1 MEPAE
6 YIVVMLNLVAGFSFA
21 VPLSRLFSR
30 LDRESP
36 RIFRY
41 YVIFIGIYFL
51 ECVAIVS
58 MMLVPVLSIGLAF
71 VWGICFG
78 LWLRTRTSSHKAFK
92 TSFYLS
98 LYSSFPVISFI
109 VVPVLALFA
118 GRPILSAGEGASFGI
133 PGFVPWPMNTILG
146 FYAVLA
152 LGVAVLKTVITTG
165 EVRMLFHSKKNR
177 PAKALKNNNI

>member
-6 YIVVMLNLVAGFSFA
+6 YIVVTLNLVAGLSCAF
-21 VPLSRLFSR
+21 PLSRLFGR
-30 LDRESP
+30 LDREPP
-36 RIFRY
+36 RVFRY
-41 YVIFIGIYFL
+41 YVIFICIYFL

-78 LWLRTRTSSHKAFK
+78 LWLRARTSPHKALK

-98 LYSSFPVISFI
+98 LYSSLPVVSFM
-109 VVPVLALFA
+109 VVPVLALST
-118 GRPILSAGEGASFGI
+118 GRPILSADEGASFGI

-146 FYAVLA
+146 FYAALA
-152 LGVAVLKTVITTG
+152 LGVLALKIIIITG
-165 EVRMLFHSKKNR
+165 GVSVLFH
-177 PAKALKNNNI
+177 LKEKPPTDSTQE

>member
-6 YIVVMLNLVAGFSFA
+6 YIVVTLNLVAGFSFA

-30 LDRESP
+30 LDTEPP
-36 RIFRY
+36 RAFRY
-41 YVIFIGIYFL
+41 FVIFIGIYFL

-58 MMLVPVLSIGLAF
+58 MMLVPIISIGLAF

-78 LWLRTRTSSHKAFK
+78 LWLRARTSLHKALK

-98 LYSSFPVISFI
+98 LYSGLPVVSFI

-118 GRPILSAGEGASFGI
+118 GRPILSAGEVASFGI

-146 FYAVLA
+146 FYAILA
-152 LGVAVLKTVITTG
+152 IGVAVLKTVIITSG
-165 EVRMLFHSKKNR
+165 VSLLFHSKEKH
-177 PAKALKNNNI
+177 KVDFS

>member
-6 YIVVMLNLVAGFSFA
+6 YIVVTLNLVAGFSFA

-30 LDRESP
+30 LDKEPP
-36 RIFRY
+36 RVFRY
-41 YVIFIGIYFL
+41 FVIFIGIYFL

-58 MMLVPVLSIGLAF
+58 MMLVPIISIGLAF

-78 LWLRTRTSSHKAFK
+78 LWLRARTSLRKALK

-98 LYSSFPVISFI
+98 LYSSLPVVSFI

-146 FYAVLA
+146 FYAILTI
-152 LGVAVLKTVITTG
+152 GIAVLKTVIITG
-165 EVRMLFHSKKNR
+165 GVSLLFHSKEKH
-177 PAKALKNNNI
+177 KVDFS

>member
-6 YIVVMLNLVAGFSFA
+6 YIVVTLNLVAGFFVA
-21 VPLSRLFSR
+21 FPLSRLFSR
-30 LDRESP
+30 LDREPP
-36 RIFRY
+36 RVFRY

-71 VWGICFG
+71 VWGASFG
-78 LWLRTRTSSHKAFK
+78 LWLRARTSPQKALK
-92 TSFYLS
+92 ASFYLS
-98 LYSSFPVISFI
+98 LYSSLPVVSFM
-109 VVPVLALFA
+109 VVPVLALSA
-118 GRPILSAGEGASFGI
+118 GRPILSADEGAIFGI

-152 LGVAVLKTVITTG
+152 MGVLVLKTVIITG
-165 EVRMLFHSKKNR
+165 GVSLLFHLKEK
-177 PAKALKNNNI
+177 PAAESTQK

>member
-6 YIVVMLNLVAGFSFA
+6 YIVVTLNLVAGLSFA
-21 VPLSRLFSR
+21 FPLSRLFSR

-36 RIFRY
+36 RVFRY

-58 MMLVPVLSIGLAF
+58 MMLVPIISIGLAF

-78 LWLRTRTSSHKAFK
+78 LWLRARTSPHKARK

-98 LYSSFPVISFI
+98 LYSSFPVVSFI

-118 GRPILSAGEGASFGI
+118 GRPILSAEEGVSFGI
-133 PGFVPWPMNTILG
+133 PSFIPWPMNTILG
-146 FYAVLA
+146 FYAFLA
-152 LGVAVLKTVITTG
+152 IGVAVLKTVITTG
-165 EVRMLFHSKKNR
+165 GVRLLFHFKEK
-177 PAKALKNNNI
+177 PASDSTQE